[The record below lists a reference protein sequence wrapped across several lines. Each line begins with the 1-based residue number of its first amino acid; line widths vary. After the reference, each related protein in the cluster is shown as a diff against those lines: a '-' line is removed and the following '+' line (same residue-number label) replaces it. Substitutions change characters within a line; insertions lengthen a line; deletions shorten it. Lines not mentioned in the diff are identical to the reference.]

1 MSEMTVVQRP
11 PWDWSAARV
20 RCLREAQRMLRD
32 PSAAEDAVQEALLR
46 AWRQRDSCQRPDA
59 PIGWMVRI
67 TRNEALRLIERTQ
80 ARAEKELPSAS
91 DVETARA
98 PSGREPERRLELLD
112 LRRALSC
119 MSTDERALLALRY
132 GCDLSQPEVA
142 EALDVPEGTVKVRL
156 HRARKRVRQAME
168 AA

>member
-1 MSEMTVVQRP
+1 
-11 PWDWSAARV
+11 
-20 RCLREAQRMLRD
+20 
-32 PSAAEDAVQEALLR
+32 LR

-59 PIGWMVRI
+59 PMGWMVRI

-91 DVETARA
+91 DVETAQA
-98 PSGREPERRLELLD
+98 PSGREPERRLDLLD

>member
-1 MSEMTVVQRP
+1 
-11 PWDWSAARV
+11 
-20 RCLREAQRMLRD
+20 
-32 PSAAEDAVQEALLR
+32 
-46 AWRQRDSCQRPDA
+46 
-59 PIGWMVRI
+59 VRI

-91 DVETARA
+91 DVETAQA
-98 PSGREPERRLELLD
+98 PSGREPERRLDLLD